1 VRKTRKFEIEEAYA
15 QGWNE
20 AAEYYQENIE
30 RLEQWMRRPEFPL
43 AVALNTFI
51 ADVFKEATGKKDFNA
66 KI

>member
-1 VRKTRKFEIEEAYA
+1 MRKTRKFEIEEAYA

-30 RLEQWMRRPEFPL
+30 RLEHWMRRPEFPL

-51 ADVFKEATGKKDFNA
+51 ADIMKEATGKKDFNA
-66 KI
+66 